1 MRYTALTQ
9 NQYIVLRNAI
19 IEATEEFDP
28 VISNVQTTRGSLP
41 YADSL
46 GFPTVG
52 LGIRTDIASNVDV
65 ILQGR
70 RNANSNRNMGW
81 CGS

>member
-28 VISNVQTTRGSLP
+28 VISNVQTRS
-41 YADSL
+41 
-46 GFPTVG
+46 
-52 LGIRTDIASNVDV
+52 
-65 ILQGR
+65 R
-70 RNANSNRNMGW
+70 RWPNRAPI
-81 CGS
+81 S